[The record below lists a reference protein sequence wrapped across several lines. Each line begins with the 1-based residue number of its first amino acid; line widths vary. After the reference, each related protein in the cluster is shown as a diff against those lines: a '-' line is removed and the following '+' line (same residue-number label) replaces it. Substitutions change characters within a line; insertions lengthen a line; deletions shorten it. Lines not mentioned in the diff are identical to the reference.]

1 MARQKRTERGSSHR
15 LDDHLST
22 SFLGAPLWG
31 KLAKKKTTIVQNSQ
45 FTIQVAGYLS
55 INLPNLTLI
64 INHQME
70 SQDQANLAP
79 PRQDHKDC
87 H

>member
-1 MARQKRTERGSSHR
+1 MARQKCTERGSSHR
-15 LDDHLST
+15 VDDRLST
-22 SFLGAPLWG
+22 FSSVPPCGVNPLRR
-31 KLAKKKTTIVQNSQ
+31 KTTIVQNSQ